1 MVSQQVVGGG
11 EMIKEGPGQRRIS
24 EPLNALWMSEQEIE
38 VLSEASNEKQ
48 GDVLTKDELV
58 EPPLANLGRKPLD
71 MRQGFPQR
79 CRRLHMGESP
89 GRLLGEACEVL
100 DCPVGLVSLRVMIR
114 DRKSTRL
121 NSSHGY
127 ISYAVFC
134 LKKKKKTN
142 KTGSSSTNRDDRHD
156 CADRPATKP
165 S

>member
-1 MVSQQVVGGG
+1 
-11 EMIKEGPGQRRIS
+11 
-24 EPLNALWMSEQEIE
+24 MSKQEIE

-58 EPPLANLGRKPLD
+58 EPPLANFGRKPLD

-114 DRKSTRL
+114 EPVVGRL
-121 NSSHGY
+121 EPIDVHLPG
-127 ISYAVFC
+127 
-134 LKKKKKTN
+134 LW
-142 KTGSSSTNRDDRHD
+142 
-156 CADRPATKP
+156 RPWCEASCDARP
-165 S
+165 RRSRRPPPASAGA